1 MKTTQIIIGIGL
13 FMLPVVSCNSQT
25 KDNKPAVQKEE
36 TTTAQKSVI
45 EHLTAASFK
54 QKVFDYEKNKD
65 WKYAGDKPAIID
77 FYADW
82 CGPCRIIA
90 PTVAQVAKEYEGK
103 INVYKIN
110 VDNEQELASVF
121 GVSGIPAILFI
132 PMTEQPQMSAGV
144 INKEAFD
151 KTIKNVLKVD

>member
-1 MKTTQIIIGIGL
+1 MKTTQIIIGISL
-13 FMLPVVSCNSQT
+13 LLLPVVSCKSQT
-25 KDNKPAVQKEE
+25 KDNKPSEQKEE
-36 TTTAQKSVI
+36 TTATQKSSI

-54 QKVFDYEKNKD
+54 QKVFDYEKNKT

-90 PTVAQVAKEYEGK
+90 PTVAQIAEEYEGK

-132 PMTEQPQMSAGV
+132 PMSEQPQMSSGV

-151 KTIKNVLKVD
+151 KAIKNVLKVN